1 MDLRSLSTIKAILT
15 EGSFHK
21 AAQRLNCSQS
31 TVTFQVRL
39 LEGEL
44 GVQLFERIGR
54 RMVLTQTGKEILPHI
69 ESILNSA
76 KIIND
81 YGKSRN
87 EPCGELRIAVAESL
101 LSYKIQPILKNF
113 VEFAPGVKLFLQSMN
128 CHDIR
133 DGILSGEL
141 DMGVYYDVGG
151 HPASLEVQR
160 ICSFE
165 GVIVASSNF
174 SRSLRDFDTPN
185 QEIDVAFVINE
196 SRSIYRE
203 IMEKHLRSN
212 NIHLRN
218 TIELWSIE
226 AIKRCVSSNLGIS
239 FLPRFAVA
247 QEIAAGMLLEI
258 PAAIS
263 SNATTAICVHHKK
276 KVLNQSMAYFK
287 HLVLE
292 SGAFQ
297 DVALDSHSCQHPCY
311 A

>member
-1 MDLRSLSTIKAILT
+1 MDLRSLSTIKAILS
-15 EGSFHK
+15 EGSFHR

-54 RMVLTQTGKEILPHI
+54 RMVLTQVGKEILPYI
-69 ESILNSA
+69 ESILDSVQR
-76 KIIND
+76 IND
-81 YGKSRN
+81 YGKSKN
-87 EPCGELRIAVAESL
+87 ELCSELKIAVAESL
-101 LSYKIQPILKNF
+101 LSYKIQPILKKF
-113 VEFAPGVKLFLQSMN
+113 VEFAPKVKLFLQSLN

-133 DGILSGEL
+133 DGVLSGEIDL
-141 DMGVYYDVGG
+141 GVYYDVGG

-165 GVIVASSNF
+165 GAIVASPNLSPCQ
-174 SRSLRDFDTPN
+174 RDFDTPD
-185 QEIDVAFVINE
+185 QEVDVAFVINE

-203 IMEKHLRSN
+203 IMENHLRKK
-212 NIHLRN
+212 NIHMRN
-218 TIELWSIE
+218 TIDLWSIE
-226 AIKRCVSSNLGIS
+226 AIKRCVSSNLGVS

-247 QEIAAGMLLEI
+247 QEIAAGILIEI

-263 SNATTAICVHHKK
+263 SNITTAVCVHHKN

-287 HLVLE
+287 QLVLE
-292 SGAFQ
+292 TGAFQ
-297 DVALDSHSCQHPCY
+297 ESTGA

>member
-1 MDLRSLSTIKAILT
+1 MDLRSLSTFKAILS

-21 AAQRLNCSQS
+21 AALRQNCSQS
-31 TVTFQVRL
+31 TVTFHVRL

-54 RMVLTQTGKEILPHI
+54 RMVLTQAGKEILPHI
-69 ESILNSA
+69 EAILDSA
-76 KIIND
+76 QRIND
-81 YGKSRN
+81 YRKSRN
-87 EPCGELRIAVAESL
+87 ELCGELRIAVAESL
-101 LSYKIQPILKNF
+101 LSYKIQSILKKF
-113 VEFAPGVKLFLQSMN
+113 VEFAPKVKLLLQALN

-133 DGILSGEL
+133 DGILSGEIDL
-141 DMGVYYDVGG
+141 GVYYDVGG

-165 GVIVASSNF
+165 GAIVASPQL
-174 SRSLRDFDTPN
+174 SLCQRDFDTPN

-203 IMEKHLRSN
+203 IMENYLRSK

-247 QEIAAGMLLEI
+247 QEIAAGMLIEI
-258 PAAIS
+258 PAAIY
-263 SNATTAICVHHKK
+263 SNSTTAVCVHHKN
-276 KVLNQSMAYFK
+276 KVLDQSMAYFK
-287 HLVLE
+287 RLVLE
-292 SGAFQ
+292 TGAFQ
-297 DVALDSHSCQHPCY
+297 ESTLAAHGSQQTS
-311 A
+311 

>member
-1 MDLRSLSTIKAILT
+1 MDLRSLLTVKAILT

-54 RMVLTQTGKEILPHI
+54 RMVFTQTGRELLPYI
-69 ESILNSA
+69 ESILDSA
-76 KIIND
+76 QKIND
-81 YGKSRN
+81 YGKIN
-87 EPCGELRIAVAESL
+87 KKPFGDLRIAVAESL
-101 LSYKIQPILKNF
+101 LSYKIQPILKKF
-113 VEFAPGVKLFLQSMN
+113 VEFAPNVKLFLQSLN
-128 CHDIR
+128 CYDIR
-133 DGILSGEL
+133 EGILSGDIDL
-141 DMGVYYDVGG
+141 GVYYDVGG

-160 ICSFE
+160 ICSFD
-165 GVIVASSNF
+165 GVIVASPKL
-174 SRSLRDFDTPN
+174 SLAQRDFVTPN
-185 QEIDVAFVINE
+185 QEIDVALVINE

-203 IMEKHLRSN
+203 IMENHLRSK

-239 FLPRFAVA
+239 FLPRFSVA
-247 QEIAAGMLLEI
+247 QEIAAGMLIEI

-263 SNATTAICVHHKK
+263 SNVTTAICVHHKN
-276 KVLNQSMAYFK
+276 KVLNQGMAYFK
-287 HLVLE
+287 QLVLE
-292 SGAFQ
+292 TGCFQ
-297 DVALDSHSCQHPCY
+297 DGTISAHE
-311 A
+311 

>member
-1 MDLRSLSTIKAILT
+1 MDLRSLSTIKAILS
-15 EGSFHK
+15 EGSFHR

-54 RMVLTQTGKEILPHI
+54 RMVLTQVGKEILPYI
-69 ESILNSA
+69 ESILDSVQR
-76 KIIND
+76 IND
-81 YGKSRN
+81 YGKSKN
-87 EPCGELRIAVAESL
+87 ELCGELKIAVAESL
-101 LSYKIQPILKNF
+101 LSYKIQPILKKF
-113 VEFAPGVKLFLQSMN
+113 VEFAPKVKLFLQSLN

-133 DGILSGEL
+133 DGVLSGEIDL
-141 DMGVYYDVGG
+141 GVYYDVGG

-165 GVIVASSNF
+165 GAIVASPNLSPCQ
-174 SRSLRDFDTPN
+174 RDFDTPD
-185 QEIDVAFVINE
+185 QEVDVAFVINE

-203 IMEKHLRSN
+203 IMENHLRKK
-212 NIHLRN
+212 NIHMRN
-218 TIELWSIE
+218 TIDLWSIE
-226 AIKRCVSSNLGIS
+226 AIKRCVSSNLGVS

-247 QEIAAGMLLEI
+247 QEIAAGILIEI

-263 SNATTAICVHHKK
+263 SNITTAVCVHHKN

-287 HLVLE
+287 QLVLE
-292 SGAFQ
+292 TGAFQ
-297 DVALDSHSCQHPCY
+297 ESTGA